1 MKRLFHATELL
12 GGPVTEVAASTGL
25 DAPAQTAALFT
36 TKSKFRIAP
45 FAINYQRGG
54 APTLGEGS
62 MPTLEWGEQIRIAQM
77 ADDAG
82 FEGLIA
88 AGRWRGYAGE
98 ARWAQET
105 YEPLPW
111 AAGLAAVTK
120 RISVFSTVH
129 TPLYHPVQVAK
140 LSSTIDHISNGRF
153 AINIV
158 SGWNVKE
165 FDMFDYVQREHDD
178 RYAYSSEWTTFLKR
192 LWSESEE
199 FDLDGEYFRARGAI
213 SLPKP
218 IQNPRPP
225 IMSAGSSDAGR
236 QFAATHA
243 DLAFVTGR
251 NLDEIGTA
259 AQDVRNRAEALG
271 RTVQVWCAG
280 LIVCGETE
288 AEARRM
294 FDYFVVENGDA
305 KAAEDAIRLQIMGKS
320 ESAKWEITP
329 EMIKERMVGS
339 LGNRLIGSPEEV
351 VAGMQRLSDAGIDGM
366 ACSWFNYETGI
377 EIFRDLVQPLAVS
390 AGLRA

>member
-1 MKRLFHATELL
+1 MTDTA
-12 GGPVTEVAASTGL
+12 VAIGV
-25 DAPAQTAALFT
+25 DPPGQTSALYT
-36 TKSKFRIAP
+36 SASKFRLAP

-62 MPTLEWGEQIRIAQM
+62 MPTLEWSEQVRIAQL
-77 ADDAG
+77 ADEAG

-88 AGRWRGYAGE
+88 AARWRGYAGE

-105 YEPLPW
+105 YDPLTW

-120 RISVFSTVH
+120 RISVFATVH
-129 TPLYHPVQVAK
+129 TPLYHPVQIAK

-153 AINIV
+153 ALNIV

-178 RYAYSSEWTTFLKR
+178 RYAFSAEWTTFLKR
-192 LWSESEE
+192 LWSENEE
-199 FDLDGEYFRARGAI
+199 FDLDGDYFRARGAI

-251 NLDEIGTA
+251 NLDEIAAA
-259 AQDVRNRAEALG
+259 AQDVRHRAEALG
-271 RTVQVWCAG
+271 RTVQVWCTG
-280 LIVCGETE
+280 LILCGETE

-294 FDYFVVENGDA
+294 FDYYVVENGDA
-305 KAAEDAIRLQIMGKS
+305 KAAEDSIRLQVAGKS
-320 ESAKWEITP
+320 QSVDWEITP

-339 LGNRLIGSPEEV
+339 LGNRLIGSPEQV
-351 VAGMQRLSDAGIDGM
+351 VTAMQGLSDIGIDGM
-366 ACSWFNYETGI
+366 ACTWFNYETGI
-377 EIFRDLVQPLAVS
+377 EIFRDLVHPLAAD